1 MLKQRW
7 RQLNEFIDAKTLR
20 ERTMIFLMVAAIL
33 GALFHMMLIEP
44 LLTKQARLTRQ
55 LQDQEARSAAMQM
68 VAQVAL
74 AQRRVDPNA
83 ENRARL
89 AALNARLAEMDKQLG
104 DLGSQVVPP
113 QQMPRLLQNLVAQNQ
128 GLQLASIKTVP
139 ASDLISESVAAPA
152 TGAAS
157 SMVAKVPIYKHG
169 VEIQV
174 IGGYHDL
181 LRYVTQLENS
191 PWRMYWNDAH
201 LKVEN
206 FPQSR
211 LTLKVY
217 TLSLEKSWL
226 SV

>member
-7 RQLNEFIDAKTLR
+7 QRFSEFVDAKTLR
-20 ERTMIFLMVAAIL
+20 ERTMIFLMIATVL
-33 GALFHMMLIEP
+33 GALIHALFIDP
-44 LLTKQARLTRQ
+44 LLTKQSRLTRQ
-55 LQDQEARSAAMQM
+55 LQDHETRIGAMRM
-68 VAQVAL
+68 VTQTTL
-74 AQRRVDPNA
+74 TQRRIDPNA

-89 AALNARLAEMDKQLG
+89 AALNERLAAIDKELG

-113 QQMPRLLQNLVAQNQ
+113 QQMPRLLQNLIAQNQ
-128 GLQLASIKTVP
+128 GLELASIKTLP
-139 ASDLISESVAAPA
+139 ASDLVTETVPLSGS
-152 TGAAS
+152 GAAS
-157 SMVAKVPIYKHG
+157 SIANKVPIYKHG

-181 LRYVTQLENS
+181 LRYMTQLENS

-201 LKVEN
+201 LKVEK
-206 FPQSR
+206 FPLSR

>member
-1 MLKQRW
+1 MIRQRW
-7 RQLNEFIDAKTLR
+7 LRFSEFIDAKTLR
-20 ERTMIFLMVAAIL
+20 ERTMIFLMVATML
-33 GALFHMMLIEP
+33 GVLLHLIFIDPLF
-44 LLTKQARLTRQ
+44 TKQSRLTRQ
-55 LQDQEARSAAMQM
+55 LQEHEARIGAMRM
-68 VAQVAL
+68 VSQVAMT
-74 AQRRVDPNA
+74 QRRVDPNA

-89 AALNARLAEMDKQLG
+89 ATLSARLATMDKELG

-113 QQMPRLLQNLVAQNQ
+113 QQMPRLLQNLIAQNQ
-128 GLQLASIKTVP
+128 GLQLASVKTIP
-139 ASDLISESVAAPA
+139 ASDLISDPVTMPESGI
-152 TGAAS
+152 TS
-157 SMVAKVPIYKHG
+157 SITAKVPIYKHG

-174 IGGYHDL
+174 VGGYHDL
-181 LRYVTQLENS
+181 LRYMTQLENS

-206 FPQSR
+206 FPLSR

>member
-1 MLKQRW
+1 
-7 RQLNEFIDAKTLR
+7 
-20 ERTMIFLMVAAIL
+20 MIFLMIATVL
-33 GALFHMMLIEP
+33 GVLIHMIFIDP
-44 LLTKQARLTRQ
+44 LLTKQSRLTRQ
-55 LQDQEARSAAMQM
+55 LQDQEARIAALQM
-68 VAQVAL
+68 VAQTSVT
-74 AQRRVDPNA
+74 QRRIDPNA

-89 AALNARLAEMDKQLG
+89 AALNGRLAMIDKELG
-104 DLGSQVVPP
+104 DLGSRVVPP

-128 GLQLASIKTVP
+128 GLQLASVKTIP
-139 ASDLISESVAAPA
+139 ASDLITESVPAA
-152 TGAAS
+152 GAGSTS
-157 SMVAKVPIYKHG
+157 SIVTKVPIYKHG

-181 LRYVTQLENS
+181 LRYMTQLENS

-206 FPQSR
+206 FPLSR